1 MAGNISKTSTTI
13 ADSYNKY
20 AVTTTIKLT
29 DPTGPT
35 GPFIPMHLPGY
46 QSDETEETFEN
57 ETTAVSPFMHMRDI
71 KSMVCPVCACDID
84 VAFNISPDAT
94 APTGT
99 YMFSGYVFRIVNKP
113 CECPNVVFLPQDN
126 RY

>member
-13 ADSYNKY
+13 ADAYSKY
-20 AVTTTIKLT
+20 AVKTTLTTT
-29 DPTGPT
+29 PRVARPS
-35 GPFIPMHLPGY
+35 IPMQLP
-46 QSDETEETFEN
+46 DEETFDN
-57 ETTAVSPFMHMRDI
+57 ETTAVSPFTHMRDI

-126 RY
+126 KY